1 MADDNYGS
9 DNTNDPTIDFGDE
22 FGVVRFGSDDDSGPA
37 LSFGG
42 NETEQLPHWTE
53 PATGEIP
60 RFMKQDTEAARRP
73 AAEVDDE
80 TDVWSAYN
88 EPSTGARRPPVD
100 LTGGSRRFET
110 TTPPPVERPRREGR
124 IVIGTDPTGE
134 TRRPVAPRDASG
146 AQPRP
151 TQVTRAGRP
160 AQGGRPVG
168 SRTGGTGSISRPPTG
183 GRDLPTATAVGVLMV
198 AAFVGA
204 MLISPAVVMVL
215 VVIAIG
221 LAAFEFFTQITQA
234 GYRPISIIGIVGCVA
249 APAVAYWKGDSAIPL
264 VLMFAFVA
272 TSLMFVT
279 SDSVDSGP
287 VPNSAATMIALM
299 WIGLMSS
306 YAGLIL
312 RWSTLGD
319 AFADRGTDTLFIVV
333 AGVIA
338 NDVAAYFVGTAIG
351 RQPLREWISPKKSVE
366 GVIGGTIGTFVIV
379 VLIGMQ
385 STTWNSFGSWI
396 LLALVISIMAP
407 LGDLTESMF
416 KRNLDIKDFGTV
428 LSGHGGALDRF
439 DSMLFVL
446 PAVYYLGM
454 VITPWA

>member
-1 MADDNYGS
+1 
-9 DNTNDPTIDFGDE
+9 
-22 FGVVRFGSDDDSGPA
+22 VRFGSDDDSGPA

-134 TRRPVAPRDASG
+134 TRRPVAPRDASA
-146 AQPRP
+146 AQVRP

-160 AQGGRPVG
+160 AQGGRPG
-168 SRTGGTGSISRPPTG
+168 QRTSGTGSISRPPTG
-183 GRDLPTATAVGVLMV
+183 GRDLPTATAIGALML
-198 AAFVGA
+198 AAFIGA
-204 MLISPAVVMVL
+204 LLLSPAVVMVL
-215 VVIAIG
+215 VLAVIG

-234 GYRPISIIGIVGCVA
+234 GYRPISLIGIVGCVA
-249 APAVAYWKGDSAIPL
+249 VPAVAYWKGDSAIPL

-272 TSLMFVT
+272 TSLVFV
-279 SDSVDSGP
+279 SGDSVESGP

-299 WIGLMSS
+299 WIGLMGS

-319 AFADRGTDTLFIVV
+319 AFQHRGTDTLFIIV
-333 AGVIA
+333 AGVVA
-338 NDVAAYFVGTAIG
+338 NDIAAYFVGTAIG

-379 VLIGMQ
+379 VLVGMQ

-396 LLALVISIMAP
+396 LLALVISVMAP

-416 KRNLDIKDFGTV
+416 KRNLDIKDFGTL

>member
-160 AQGGRPVG
+160 TQGGRPTG
-168 SRTGGTGSISRPPTG
+168 SRPGGTGS
-183 GRDLPTATAVGVLMV
+183 
-198 AAFVGA
+198 
-204 MLISPAVVMVL
+204 
-215 VVIAIG
+215 
-221 LAAFEFFTQITQA
+221 
-234 GYRPISIIGIVGCVA
+234 
-249 APAVAYWKGDSAIPL
+249 
-264 VLMFAFVA
+264 
-272 TSLMFVT
+272 
-279 SDSVDSGP
+279 
-287 VPNSAATMIALM
+287 
-299 WIGLMSS
+299 
-306 YAGLIL
+306 
-312 RWSTLGD
+312 
-319 AFADRGTDTLFIVV
+319 
-333 AGVIA
+333 
-338 NDVAAYFVGTAIG
+338 
-351 RQPLREWISPKKSVE
+351 
-366 GVIGGTIGTFVIV
+366 
-379 VLIGMQ
+379 
-385 STTWNSFGSWI
+385 
-396 LLALVISIMAP
+396 MAP
-407 LGDLTESMF
+407 RGRPFL
-416 KRNLDIKDFGTV
+416 R
-428 LSGHGGALDRF
+428 
-439 DSMLFVL
+439 L
-446 PAVYYLGM
+446 PAQALEPDGR
-454 VITPWA
+454 

>member
-1 MADDNYGS
+1 MSDDKYGS

-146 AQPRP
+146 AQSRP

-160 AQGGRPVG
+160 
-168 SRTGGTGSISRPPTG
+168 S
-183 GRDLPTATAVGVLMV
+183 
-198 AAFVGA
+198 
-204 MLISPAVVMVL
+204 
-215 VVIAIG
+215 
-221 LAAFEFFTQITQA
+221 
-234 GYRPISIIGIVGCVA
+234 
-249 APAVAYWKGDSAIPL
+249 
-264 VLMFAFVA
+264 
-272 TSLMFVT
+272 
-279 SDSVDSGP
+279 
-287 VPNSAATMIALM
+287 
-299 WIGLMSS
+299 
-306 YAGLIL
+306 
-312 RWSTLGD
+312 
-319 AFADRGTDTLFIVV
+319 
-333 AGVIA
+333 
-338 NDVAAYFVGTAIG
+338 
-351 RQPLREWISPKKSVE
+351 
-366 GVIGGTIGTFVIV
+366 
-379 VLIGMQ
+379 
-385 STTWNSFGSWI
+385 
-396 LLALVISIMAP
+396 
-407 LGDLTESMF
+407 
-416 KRNLDIKDFGTV
+416 
-428 LSGHGGALDRF
+428 
-439 DSMLFVL
+439 
-446 PAVYYLGM
+446 
-454 VITPWA
+454 

>member
-73 AAEVDDE
+73 AAEIDDE

-134 TRRPVAPRDASG
+134 TRRPAAPRDASG
-146 AQPRP
+146 AQTRP

-160 AQGGRPVG
+160 TQGGRPVG
-168 SRTGGTGSISRPPTG
+168 GRPSGTGSISRPPVG
-183 GRDLPTATAVGVLMV
+183 GRDLPTATAVGALLL
-198 AAFVGA
+198 AAFIGA
-204 MLISPAVVMVL
+204 LLLSPAVVMIIVL
-215 VVIAIG
+215 VAIG

-234 GYRPISIIGIVGCVA
+234 GYRPISVIGIVGCVA
-249 APAVAYWKGDSAIPL
+249 APAVAYWKGDSSIPL

-272 TSLMFVT
+272 TSLVFV
-279 SDSVDSGP
+279 SGDSVDSGP
-287 VPNSAATMIALM
+287 VPNSAATMIALL
-299 WIGLMSS
+299 WIGLLGS

-319 AFADRGTDTLFIVV
+319 AFTHRGTDTLFIIV
-333 AGVIA
+333 AGVVA
-338 NDVAAYFVGTAIG
+338 NDIAAYFVGTAIG

-379 VLIGMQ
+379 VLVGMQ

-416 KRNLDIKDFGTV
+416 KRNLDIKDFGTL